1 MLCSTINRLFVLVL
15 TTLCVA
21 LGPMETLAA
30 TIREQQFNEALAVYE
45 SALNKTDRDARLEQ
59 FHRAELLFG
68 QLIYG
73 DTDPSIPD
81 VVNAKLYVNMGNA
94 ALQAERLGPAILAFR
109 YALKID
115 PAHRQAR
122 QNLSHTRSLLPPWA
136 SRSEGPN
143 VLDTFL
149 AWRRRF
155 SKPERAILAVVCF
168 FLSAVFISAFIR
180 WQRPL
185 FRNLAL
191 FPLAA
196 WLVLMLTDIIGRTN
210 NTSSAAVV
218 IVPNTTARA
227 ADSPHAP
234 MRFQHPLPSGV
245 EVDIL
250 EDRDQWVHVRLSD
263 GRDAWVVS
271 SSLGRI
277 Q

>member
-1 MLCSTINRLFVLVL
+1 MLCCTTIRLFTSLSTALCVVLV
-15 TTLCVA
+15 
-21 LGPMETLAA
+21 PISTLAA
-30 TIREQQFNEALAVYE
+30 TTGEQQFNEALKVYE
-45 SALNKTDRDARLEQ
+45 SALNKTNRDARLEQ

-73 DTDPSIPD
+73 DADRAIPE

-109 YALKID
+109 NALKID
-115 PAHRQAR
+115 PDQRQAR
-122 QNLSHTRSLLPPWA
+122 QNLSHARSLLPPWA
-136 SRSEGPN
+136 SCSESPN

-149 AWRRRF
+149 AWGKRF
-155 SKPERAILAVVCF
+155 SKTERATLAVACF

-180 WQRPL
+180 WQRAL

-196 WLVLMLTDIIGRTN
+196 WLALVLTDINGRAN
-210 NTSSAAVV
+210 NSSSAAVV

-227 ADSPHAP
+227 ADSRRAP

-250 EDRDQWVHVRLSD
+250 DDRDQWVHIRLSD
-263 GRDAWVVS
+263 GRDAWVAS